1 MEKEEILQQLTLIFE
16 QVLKRS
22 DLKIDYNMSA
32 EDIDEWDS
40 LTNMTIISEIE
51 KKWDVHFKLR
61 DIVRMKN
68 IGDMIDVIIK
78 QSRLP
83 FSLKAFLWNFL
94 HYLS

>member
-1 MEKEEILQQLTLIFE
+1 MEKEEILQQLSLIFE

-22 DLKIDYNMSA
+22 DLKIDYSMSA

-51 KKWDVHFKLR
+51 KKWGVHFKLR

-78 QSRLP
+78 QSR
-83 FSLKAFLWNFL
+83 
-94 HYLS
+94 

>member
-22 DLKIDYNMSA
+22 NLKIDYNMSA

-78 QSRLP
+78 QSR
-83 FSLKAFLWNFL
+83 
-94 HYLS
+94 

>member
-51 KKWDVHFKLR
+51 KKWGVHFKLR
-61 DIVRMKN
+61 DIIRMKN
-68 IGDMIDVIIK
+68 IGDMIDIIIK
-78 QSRLP
+78 QSR
-83 FSLKAFLWNFL
+83 
-94 HYLS
+94 

>member
-1 MEKEEILQQLTLIFE
+1 MEKEEILQQLILIFE

-51 KKWDVHFKLR
+51 KKWGVHFKLR

-78 QSRLP
+78 QSR
-83 FSLKAFLWNFL
+83 
-94 HYLS
+94 

>member
-51 KKWDVHFKLR
+51 KKWGVHFKLR

-78 QSRLP
+78 QSRYP
-83 FSLKAFLWNFL
+83 ISLKTLLWNFL

>member
-51 KKWDVHFKLR
+51 K
-61 DIVRMKN
+61 
-68 IGDMIDVIIK
+68 
-78 QSRLP
+78 
-83 FSLKAFLWNFL
+83 
-94 HYLS
+94 

>member
-1 MEKEEILQQLTLIFE
+1 MEKEEILQQLSLIFE

-22 DLKIDYNMSA
+22 NLKIDYNMSA

-51 KKWDVHFKLR
+51 KKWGVHFKLR

-78 QSRLP
+78 QSR
-83 FSLKAFLWNFL
+83 
-94 HYLS
+94 

>member
-22 DLKIDYNMSA
+22 NQKIDYNMSA

-78 QSRLP
+78 QSR
-83 FSLKAFLWNFL
+83 
-94 HYLS
+94 

>member
-1 MEKEEILQQLTLIFE
+1 MEKEEILQQLSLIFE

-51 KKWDVHFKLR
+51 KKWGVHFKLR

-78 QSRLP
+78 QSR
-83 FSLKAFLWNFL
+83 
-94 HYLS
+94 

>member
-51 KKWDVHFKLR
+51 KKWGVHFKLR

-68 IGDMIDVIIK
+68 IGDMIDVMIR
-78 QSRLP
+78 QNR
-83 FSLKAFLWNFL
+83 
-94 HYLS
+94 

>member
-78 QSRLP
+78 QSR
-83 FSLKAFLWNFL
+83 
-94 HYLS
+94 

>member
-61 DIVRMKN
+61 DIIRMKN

-78 QSRLP
+78 QSR
-83 FSLKAFLWNFL
+83 
-94 HYLS
+94 

>member
-51 KKWDVHFKLR
+51 EKWGVHFKLR

-78 QSRLP
+78 QSR
-83 FSLKAFLWNFL
+83 
-94 HYLS
+94 

>member
-1 MEKEEILQQLTLIFE
+1 MEKEEILQQLSLIFV

-51 KKWDVHFKLR
+51 KKWGVHFKLR

-78 QSRLP
+78 QSR
-83 FSLKAFLWNFL
+83 
-94 HYLS
+94 